1 MRRLIGLLI
10 CVALFTPFSIS
21 AQADVSDSYYR
32 FSSVG
37 ASVPMNGNDS
47 FFAGPD
53 TIYTISKSVVSRFS
67 EGKFQ
72 VISKVPQLFETN
84 QVRVVY
90 GNGKFIG
97 TNGNELFLSQDAIV
111 WNKSFSLPVDLRANP
126 LGEIFFQNGKFLIV
140 GGTTTNSGI
149 LTIPLYVSTDGEKW
163 EVGEFKSPL
172 IKKDEVN
179 WFNLFGYSNGTYI
192 LAGNKFSARSDDLK
206 SWITIGIG
214 QWATNEYG
222 IQKVAMAI
230 IDNVIVITTVSIPS
244 YWRSDDLGKSWQE
257 ITAPNL
263 SYLPNIV
270 VSNGH
275 FILTSSNY
283 QRDASYSYSST
294 DALSGNW
301 KSTKMPISSEYW
313 SNLYVV
319 KSGESI
325 FVLTNDSGSG
335 RKLLEG
341 KPKSETEMALER
353 KLIADAKAKAEVDAK
368 IVAENQLEAKKAQ
381 EEAKAASEL
390 KAKQEAEAKAAAE
403 LKAKQ
408 EAEAKA
414 AAELKAKQ
422 EAEAA
427 AELKAKQD
435 AAADKAALAKAQS
448 ELAAANA
455 ALADAQKV
463 NREQAARIT
472 SFEEQFKVLSES
484 VATVQNQVSQL
495 NTKLSTA
502 LKSLNTANAKIKKIC
517 AAKPKPKGC

>member
-1 MRRLIGLLI
+1 MRRLLALLI
-10 CVALFTPFSIS
+10 CVGLLTPFNIS

-32 FSSVG
+32 FSSTG
-37 ASVPMNGNDS
+37 ASLPRNLNDS
-47 FFAGPD
+47 FFSGQD
-53 TIYTISKSVVSRFS
+53 TIYTVSNSVVSRFS

-84 QVRVVY
+84 QIRVVY

-97 TNGNELFLSQDAIV
+97 TNGNELFLSPDAIF

-140 GGTTTNSGI
+140 GASTANSGI

-206 SWITIGIG
+206 SWITMGIG
-214 QWATNEYG
+214 QWATSEYG
-222 IQKVAMAI
+222 IQKAAMAI
-230 IDNVIVITTVSIPS
+230 IDNVIVLTAVSIPS
-244 YWRSDDLGKSWQE
+244 YFRSSDLGKSWQE
-257 ITAPNL
+257 IAAPNS

-270 VSNGH
+270 ASNGH

-301 KSTKMPISSEYW
+301 KSTKMPISSGSW
-313 SNLYVV
+313 GNLYVV

-325 FVLTNDSGSG
+325 FLLTNELGSD

-341 KPKSETEMALER
+341 KPKTEAEMALER
-353 KLIADAKAKAEVDAK
+353 KLIADAKAKAEADAR
-368 IVAENQLEAKKAQ
+368 IVVETQLKARKAQ
-381 EEAKAASEL
+381 EEAKAATEL
-390 KAKQEAEAKAAAE
+390 KAKQEAEAKAAA
-403 LKAKQ
+403 LKKSTITCT
-408 EAEAKA
+408 KGK
-414 AAELKAKQ
+414 LTK
-422 EAEAA
+422 
-427 AELKAKQD
+427 
-435 AAADKAALAKAQS
+435 
-448 ELAAANA
+448 
-455 ALADAQKV
+455 KV
-463 NREQAARIT
+463 SA
-472 SFEEQFKVLSES
+472 V
-484 VATVQNQVSQL
+484 
-495 NTKLSTA
+495 
-502 LKSLNTANAKIKKIC
+502 
-517 AAKPKPKGC
+517 KPKCPTGYKLKK

>member
-1 MRRLIGLLI
+1 MLNLYEEKVRFRINFYLKIAYAFFMRRLIGLVV

-37 ASVPMNGNDS
+37 ASVPINGNDS

-53 TIYTISKSVVSRFS
+53 TLYTISKSVVSRFS
-67 EGKFQ
+67 EGEFQ

-84 QVRVVY
+84 QVKVVY

-126 LGEIFFQNGKFLIV
+126 LGEIFFQNGKFLII
-140 GGTTTNSGI
+140 GASTTNSGI

-222 IQKVAMAI
+222 MQKVAMAI
-230 IDNVIVITTVSIPS
+230 IDNVIVLTTVSIPA
-244 YWRSDDLGKSWQE
+244 YWRSDDLGKSWQG

-301 KSTKMPISSEYW
+301 KSTKMPISSENW

-325 FVLTNDSGSG
+325 FLLTSDSGSE

-341 KPKSETEMALER
+341 KPKSDTEMALER
-353 KLIADAKAKAEVDAK
+353 KLIAEAKAKAEADAK
-368 IVAENQLEAKKAQ
+368 IVAENQLKAKKAQ

-390 KAKQEAEAKAAAE
+390 KAKQEAAAKAAL
-403 LKAKQ
+403 LKKMTIACVKG
-408 EAEAKA
+408 
-414 AAELKAKQ
+414 
-422 EAEAA
+422 
-427 AELKAKQD
+427 
-435 AAADKAALAKAQS
+435 
-448 ELAAANA
+448 
-455 ALADAQKV
+455 
-463 NREQAARIT
+463 
-472 SFEEQFKVLSES
+472 
-484 VATVQNQVSQL
+484 
-495 NTKLSTA
+495 KL
-502 LKSLNTANAKIKKIC
+502 IKKVT
-517 AAKPKPKGC
+517 AVKPKCPAGYKKK

>member
-1 MRRLIGLLI
+1 MRRILTLLI
-10 CVALFTPFSIS
+10 CVGLLTPFSIS
-21 AQADVSDSYYR
+21 AQADVSDSHYR
-32 FSSVG
+32 FSSTGV
-37 ASVPMNGNDS
+37 SLPRNLNDS

-53 TIYTISKSVVSRFS
+53 TIYTVSNSVVSRFS

-97 TNGNELFLSQDAIV
+97 TNGNELFLSPDAIV

-126 LGEIFFQNGKFLIV
+126 LGEIFFQNGKFLII
-140 GGTTTNSGI
+140 GGSTTNSGNLI
-149 LTIPLYVSTDGEKW
+149 IPLYVSTDGEKW

-214 QWATNEYG
+214 QWATSEYG
-222 IQKVAMAI
+222 MQKVAMAI
-230 IDNVIVITTVSIPS
+230 IDNTIVLTTVSIPA
-244 YWRSDDLGKSWQE
+244 YWRSRDLGRSWEE
-257 ITAPNL
+257 IAAPNL

-270 VSNGH
+270 SSNGH

-301 KSTKMPISSEYW
+301 KSTKMQVSSEYW

-325 FVLTNDSGSG
+325 FLLTNELGG
-335 RKLLEG
+335 ERKLLEG
-341 KPKSETEMALER
+341 KPKSESEIALER
-353 KLIADAKAKAEVDAK
+353 KVIAEAKAKAEAEAK
-368 IVAENQLEAKKAQ
+368 TIEENQLKAKKAQ
-381 EEAKAASEL
+381 DK
-390 KAKQEAEAKAAAE
+390 AKAAAE

-414 AAELKAKQ
+414 AALKKTTITCVKGK
-422 EAEAA
+422 
-427 AELKAKQD
+427 LTK
-435 AAADKAALAKAQS
+435 
-448 ELAAANA
+448 
-455 ALADAQKV
+455 KV
-463 NREQAARIT
+463 
-472 SFEEQFKVLSES
+472 
-484 VATVQNQVSQL
+484 
-495 NTKLSTA
+495 TA
-502 LKSLNTANAKIKKIC
+502 V
-517 AAKPKPKGC
+517 KPKCPAGYKVKK